1 MGLFDMF
8 RKQDEVPKAERLV
21 VDDDELETD
30 TEVDEDP
37 EEFAKE
43 APDDREEAG
52 PFDESEADA
61 ADGAYIDFGALR
73 IPARE
78 GLALRMEFLEKTRRV
93 IAVALDLN
101 GSTLQVQAFAAP
113 RSSGIW
119 KDVRDKLKTT
129 VTKQGGEVKEVETD
143 LGTALHTSLPATAN
157 QQGKTGQRRGA
168 FFYGVDGP
176 RWFLRAVVSGVATR
190 DDEKLAEMLEL
201 FRGVIVVR
209 GGKAVPPRDLLELTV
224 PKAMAEQMAK
234 RAEQQGAK
242 QQANNARG

>member
-8 RKQDEVPKAERLV
+8 RKQEDVPKAEKLV

-30 TEVDEDP
+30 LEDDEP

-43 APDDREEAG
+43 APEDRSEAG

-61 ADGAYIDFGALR
+61 ASNPGGYIDFGALR

-78 GLALRMEFLEKTRRV
+78 GLALRLEFLEKTRRV
-93 IAVALDLN
+93 VAVALDLN

-119 KDVRDKLKTT
+119 ADVRSKLKAT
-129 VTKQGGEVKEVETD
+129 VTQQGGEVNEVETE
-143 LGTALHTSLPATAN
+143 LGTALHTFLPHMAK
-157 QQGKTGQRRGA
+157 QEGQAAPRRGA

-176 RWFLRAVVSGVATR
+176 RWFVRGVISGGATR
-190 DDEKLAEMLEL
+190 DEAKLAEMLEL

-209 GGKAVPPRDLLELTV
+209 GSRAVPPRDLLELTV
-224 PKAMAEQMAK
+224 PKAMAEQMQKA
-234 RAEQQGAK
+234 AA
-242 QQANNARG
+242 QQAAQRKLQA

>member
-8 RKQDEVPKAERLV
+8 RKQEDVPKAEKLV

-30 TEVDEDP
+30 LEDDEP

-43 APDDREEAG
+43 APEDRSEAG

-61 ADGAYIDFGALR
+61 ASNPGGYIDFGALR

-78 GLALRMEFLEKTRRV
+78 GLALRLEFLEKTRRV

-119 KDVRDKLKTT
+119 ADVRSKLKAT
-129 VTKQGGEVKEVETD
+129 VTQQGGEVNEVETE
-143 LGTALHTSLPATAN
+143 LGTALHTFLPHMAK
-157 QQGKTGQRRGA
+157 QEGQAAPRRGA

-176 RWFLRAVVSGVATR
+176 RWFVRGVISGGATR
-190 DDEKLAEMLEL
+190 DEAKLAEMLEL

-209 GGKAVPPRDLLELTV
+209 GSRAVPPRDLLELTV
-224 PKAMAEQMAK
+224 PKAMAEQMQKA
-234 RAEQQGAK
+234 AA
-242 QQANNARG
+242 QQAAQRKLQA

>member
-8 RKQDEVPKAERLV
+8 RKQEDVPKAEKLV

-30 TEVDEDP
+30 LEDDEP

-43 APDDREEAG
+43 APEDRSEAG

-61 ADGAYIDFGALR
+61 ASNPGGYIDFGALR

-78 GLALRMEFLEKTRRV
+78 GLALRLEFLEKTRRV

-119 KDVRDKLKTT
+119 ADVRSKLKAT
-129 VTKQGGEVKEVETD
+129 VTQQGGEVNEVETE
-143 LGTALHTSLPATAN
+143 LGTALHTFLPHMAK
-157 QQGKTGQRRGA
+157 QEGQAAPRRGA

-176 RWFLRAVVSGVATR
+176 RWFVRGVISGGGTR
-190 DDEKLAEMLEL
+190 DEAKLAEMLEL

-209 GGKAVPPRDLLELTV
+209 GSRAVPPRDLLELTV
-224 PKAMAEQMAK
+224 PKAMAEQMQKA
-234 RAEQQGAK
+234 AA
-242 QQANNARG
+242 QQAAQRKLQA

>member
-8 RKQDEVPKAERLV
+8 RKQEDVPKAEKLV

-30 TEVDEDP
+30 LEDDEP

-43 APDDREEAG
+43 APEDRSEAG

-61 ADGAYIDFGALR
+61 ASNPGGYIDFGALR

-78 GLALRMEFLEKTRRV
+78 GLALRLEFLEKTRRV
-93 IAVALDLN
+93 VAVALDLN

-119 KDVRDKLKTT
+119 ADVRSKLKAT
-129 VTKQGGEVKEVETD
+129 VTQQGGEVNEVETE
-143 LGTALHTSLPATAN
+143 LGTALHTFLPHMAK
-157 QQGKTGQRRGA
+157 QQGQAAPRRGA

-176 RWFLRAVVSGVATR
+176 RWFVRGVISGGATR
-190 DDEKLAEMLEL
+190 DEAKLAEMLEL

-209 GGKAVPPRDLLELTV
+209 GSRAVPPRDLLELTV
-224 PKAMAEQMAK
+224 PKAMAEQMQKA
-234 RAEQQGAK
+234 AA
-242 QQANNARG
+242 QQAAQRKLQA

>member
-8 RKQDEVPKAERLV
+8 RKQEDVPKAEKLV

-30 TEVDEDP
+30 LEDDEP

-43 APDDREEAG
+43 APEDRSEAG

-61 ADGAYIDFGALR
+61 ASNPGGYIDFGALR

-78 GLALRMEFLEKTRRV
+78 GLALRLEFLEKTRRV
-93 IAVALDLN
+93 VAVALDLN

-119 KDVRDKLKTT
+119 ADVRSKLKAT
-129 VTKQGGEVKEVETD
+129 VTQQGGEVNEVETE
-143 LGTALHTSLPATAN
+143 LGTALHTFLPHMAK
-157 QQGKTGQRRGA
+157 QEGQAAPRRGA

-176 RWFLRAVVSGVATR
+176 RWFVRGVISGGGTR
-190 DDEKLAEMLEL
+190 DEAKLAEMLEL

-209 GGKAVPPRDLLELTV
+209 GSRAVPPRDLLELTV
-224 PKAMAEQMAK
+224 PKAMAEQMQKA
-234 RAEQQGAK
+234 AA
-242 QQANNARG
+242 QQAAQRKLQA

>member
-8 RKQDEVPKAERLV
+8 RKQEDVPKAEKLV
-21 VDDDELETD
+21 VDDDERETD
-30 TEVDEDP
+30 LEDDEP

-43 APDDREEAG
+43 APEDRSEAG
-52 PFDESEADA
+52 PYDESEADA
-61 ADGAYIDFGALR
+61 ASNPGGYIDFGALR

-78 GLALRMEFLEKTRRV
+78 GLALRLEFLEKTRRV

-119 KDVRDKLKTT
+119 ADVRSKLKAT
-129 VTKQGGEVKEVETD
+129 VTQQGGEANEVETE
-143 LGTALHTSLPATAN
+143 LGTALHTFLPHMAK
-157 QQGKTGQRRGA
+157 QQGQAAPRRGA

-176 RWFLRAVVSGVATR
+176 RWFVRGVISGGATR
-190 DDEKLAEMLEL
+190 DEAKLAEMLEL

-209 GGKAVPPRDLLELTV
+209 GSRAVPPRDLLELTV
-224 PKAMAEQMAK
+224 PKAMAEQMQKA
-234 RAEQQGAK
+234 AA
-242 QQANNARG
+242 QQAAQRKLQA

>member
-8 RKQDEVPKAERLV
+8 RKQEDVPKAEKLV

-30 TEVDEDP
+30 LEDDEP

-43 APDDREEAG
+43 APEDRSEAG

-61 ADGAYIDFGALR
+61 ASNPGGYIDFGALR

-78 GLALRMEFLEKTRRV
+78 GLALRLEFLEKTRRV

-119 KDVRDKLKTT
+119 ADVRSKLKAT
-129 VTKQGGEVKEVETD
+129 VTQQGGEVNEVETE
-143 LGTALHTSLPATAN
+143 LGTALHTFLPHMAK
-157 QQGKTGQRRGA
+157 QQGQAAPRRGA

-176 RWFLRAVVSGVATR
+176 RWFVRGVISGGATR
-190 DDEKLAEMLEL
+190 DEAKLAEMLEL

-209 GGKAVPPRDLLELTV
+209 GSRAVPPRDLLELTV
-224 PKAMAEQMAK
+224 PKAMAEQMQKA
-234 RAEQQGAK
+234 AA
-242 QQANNARG
+242 QQAAQRKLQA